1 MDLRIPPEREI
12 MKQTSAILEVLSIF
26 KKMTLLLVVILGFSA
41 CQSVEEDY
49 SGVTGTKAPAF
60 TLFSTE
66 GQQIHLFDYKN
77 KVVVLFFF
85 GNNCPKCIAEAP
97 ALEEMLI
104 TPYTGRQDYVVL
116 GLDYWN
122 GEPSAVKAFKK
133 QTGIDIPM
141 LLDAGNVGSNYKT
154 FYNRIVVIDKDKNIV
169 FSGTQEAS
177 KDMLAVKAQI
187 DNLLEN

>member
-1 MDLRIPPEREI
+1 MRRTTTIF
-12 MKQTSAILEVLSIF
+12 EVLSIF
-26 KKMTLLLVVILGFSA
+26 KKMALLLVVILGFSA
-41 CQSVEEDY
+41 CQAVQEDY
-49 SGVTGTKAPAF
+49 SGITGIKAPAF

-66 GQQIHLFDYKN
+66 GQQIRLFDYKD
-77 KVVVLFFF
+77 KVVVLYFF
-85 GNNCPKCIAEAP
+85 GNKSPECKATTP

-104 TPYTGRQDYVVL
+104 TPYTNRKDYVVL

-122 GEPSAVKAFKK
+122 GEPAAVKAFKDE
-133 QTGIDIPM
+133 TGIDIPM

-177 KDMLAVKAQI
+177 KDMVAAKAQV